1 MFSVTIAGEGED
13 AVHHVASALRG
24 KRFRVETLDER
35 RAGLRRAASDG
46 LVIVSPS
53 SDRLRVTRV
62 VVDARRED
70 DVRFLPFALVARGL
84 EPSAAAAFGAKA
96 FVRYDGSAEELATE
110 IRRMLLREQES
121 AVLLHQLE
129 GELGALGLGELLE
142 TLARARRDAVV
153 RVANG
158 TSRGVVMLRRGE
170 VVSASLDALTGRAA
184 LQPLLALRRGRFR
197 VELRTVDDTD
207 ELHGMDVKT
216 ARAVLESV
224 DGGRPM
230 TPAPPARPRRI
241 DERGPTA
248 ALAAAVLNAVA
259 GYARQWITEAALS
272 RELEAARRAAAEA
285 APALAAFS
293 VSAAAMISV
302 ERVELAADVDGR
314 AVGTWIGA
322 ALDRLERQRPGRFG
336 RGAAHAVI
344 GGLSRLITQM
354 GWSADFEAALAGGAR

>member
-1 MFSVTIAGEGED
+1 MFSITIAGEGDD
-13 AVHHVASALRG
+13 AVHRVASALRG

-35 RAGLRRAASDG
+35 RAALRRGASDG

-53 SDRLRVTRV
+53 ADRLRVTRV

-96 FVRYDGSAEELATE
+96 FVRFDGTAEELATE

-142 TLARARRDAVV
+142 TFARARRDAVV

-158 TSRGVVMLRRGE
+158 ASRGVVALRRGE
-170 VVSASLDALTGRAA
+170 VVSASFDALSGRAA

-207 ELHGMDVKT
+207 ELQGMDVPT
-216 ARAVLESV
+216 ARAILEGV
-224 DGGRPM
+224 DGSVGRV
-230 TPAPPARPRRI
+230 PPARSPGRAI

-248 ALAAAVLNAVA
+248 ALAAAVMNAIA
-259 GYARQWITEAALS
+259 AYARQWIADDALS
-272 RELEAARRAAAEA
+272 HELEAARSEA
-285 APALAAFS
+285 SASSPPLAAFS
-293 VSAAAMISV
+293 VSPAGMISV
-302 ERVELAADVDGR
+302 LRVELAGAVDGH
-314 AVGTWIGA
+314 ALGAWVGA
-322 ALDRLERQRPGRFG
+322 ALERLERRRPGRFG
-336 RGAAHAVI
+336 RAAAHALI

-354 GWSADFEAALAGGAR
+354 GWGADFEAALAGGSR